1 MARRGVLSALIS
13 GAGYKSTCCENPSE
27 QLGCGQDSN
36 KHVNFHMEGRRRKA
50 SRLDKRTR
58 TLRAKRVTVIVMD
71 Q

>member
-13 GAGYKSTCCENPSE
+13 GAGYKSTCENPSE
-27 QLGCGQDSN
+27 QLGCGQDSH
-36 KHVNFHMEGRRRKA
+36 KHFNFHMEGRRRKA

-58 TLRAKRVTVIVMD
+58 TLRAKRVTVTVMG